1 MAKPQALR
9 TAPRNS
15 SGGAH
20 RNPALGSTR
29 IAFATGMLLGII
41 IACAGFLL
49 WPKVAE
55 EPPDFQA
62 VEDLAGQAGQR
73 VSESIDW
80 SFYDLFPKAEV
91 ATVSGYQQPMA
102 AEGELAREYFL
113 QVGSFP
119 RLDDA
124 DARRA
129 ELLLLGLSPSVEDKV
144 IENRTWH
151 RIMLGPFESD
161 VQLNRVQAILAAND
175 FESMPIAKVK
185 AKVKEG

>member
-1 MAKPQALR
+1 MAKSQAIRKPLR
-9 TAPRNS
+9 KPPGNS
-15 SGGAH
+15 I
-20 RNPALGSTR
+20 RNPAMGSTR

-55 EPPDFQA
+55 APPNLQA
-62 VEDLAGQAGQR
+62 VEDMAGQASQR
-73 VSESIDW
+73 VTESIDW

-91 ATVSGYQQPMA
+91 ATVGGYQQPMA
-102 AEGELAREYFL
+102 AEREPNREYFL

-124 DARRA
+124 DERRA
-129 ELLLLGLSPSVEDKV
+129 ELLLLGLSPSVENKM
-144 IENRTWH
+144 IEQRTWH

-161 VQLNRVQAILAAND
+161 VELNRVQAILAAND
-175 FESMPIAKVK
+175 FESMPIAK
-185 AKVKEG
+185 AKEG